1 MATYSNVYTLAYPVN
16 LKNMS
21 SQGTYKKGCS
31 SPVWYL
37 YRIVKKTNEV

>member
-31 SPVWYL
+31 SPVL
-37 YRIVKKTNEV
+37 LKKQTKSKTEY